1 MSETSGMWYPRRV
14 LKSESRRRRF
24 AGDCDATPV
33 IDVAALLV
41 VEAEW
46 TACTAV
52 LVEEGVGE
60 AARAAG
66 ATVTFA
72 GSRRGTSVSRSPVE
86 STDGGL

>member
-24 AGDCDATPV
+24 AGDGDATPV
-33 IDVAALLV
+33 VDVAALLV
-41 VEAEW
+41 VVAER
-46 TACTAV
+46 TECAAV

-60 AARAAG
+60 AGAAVVFG
-66 ATVTFA
+66 
-72 GSRRGTSVSRSPVE
+72 GSRRGTSVRRSPVE

>member
-1 MSETSGMWYPRRV
+1 MWYPRRV

-24 AGDCDATPV
+24 AGDGDATPV
-33 IDVAALLV
+33 VDVAAVLV
-41 VEAEW
+41 VVVERTE
-46 TACTAV
+46 CTAV

-66 ATVTFA
+66 AAVMFA
-72 GSRRGTSVSRSPVE
+72 GSRRGTSVRRSPVE